1 MSGQVLI
8 PKEDAEKLAY
18 MKTKLRETLPVT
30 QEWLAE
36 LSPDRYRP
44 MSRLLDNRDIRF
56 LREQQGFRPEMEK
69 RLRTQRVL
77 VFREYLRMLEA
88 DFQRLS
94 SGRMRWQAVFAWR
107 LLEVKFQV
115 TLYQYRLAE
124 VDVEPLMSVFEGL
137 REELTADTVR
147 LERVPA

>member
-8 PKEDAEKLAY
+8 PKADAEKLAY
-18 MKTKLRETLPVT
+18 MTTKLRETLPVT

-44 MSRLLDNRDIRF
+44 MNRLLDNRDIRF

-69 RLRTQRVL
+69 RLRAQRVL
-77 VFREYLRMLEA
+77 VFREYLRLLEA
-88 DFQRLS
+88 DFHRLS

-124 VDVEPLMSVFEGL
+124 VDVEPLTSVFEGL
-137 REELTADTVR
+137 REELAADTVR

>member
-1 MSGQVLI
+1 MN
-8 PKEDAEKLAY
+8 
-18 MKTKLRETLPVT
+18 TKLRETLPVT

-69 RLRTQRVL
+69 RLRAQRVL

-88 DFQRLS
+88 DFRRLA
-94 SGRMRWQAVFAWR
+94 SGLQHGTSGHMRWQALFAWR
-107 LLEVKFQV
+107 ALEVRFQV
-115 TLYQYRLAE
+115 TLYQFQLAE
-124 VDVEPLMSVFEGL
+124 VDVDPLMSIF
-137 REELTADTVR
+137 EELLAEASAGGLQLEQVTA
-147 LERVPA
+147 